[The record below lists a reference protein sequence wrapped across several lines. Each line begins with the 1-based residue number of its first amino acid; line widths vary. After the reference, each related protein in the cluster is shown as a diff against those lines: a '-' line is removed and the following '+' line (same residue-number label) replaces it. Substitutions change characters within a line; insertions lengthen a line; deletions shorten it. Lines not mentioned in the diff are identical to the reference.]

1 MSSGC
6 ISCPDPIGPCPACPS
21 GQVCQQISQSC
32 QTCPKRVCV
41 PDASDSSQS
50 SAGGPSTGA
59 TVGGALGGVLGV
71 AAVLAALYFFWWRP
85 RGLAASRNRYSQH
98 LAAKRNSART
108 TGEKRD
114 SAAGP
119 AAPAGGAGDRETDR
133 ATKRTS
139 VHLNL
144 GAPPDGSRISRRN
157 TSPAH
162 HAREGGALVS
172 GRTSE
177 DDDPFGDQDRSS
189 IGTFNDASSIHES
202 EFSFRSS
209 RTNVIPIAY
218 IPPHSSSVSIAD
230 AHRDAYGHSQDNDDP
245 DHHLHGRRVQER
257 TPARGGG
264 GASSARVSMPAS
276 MASRDSLAL
285 AGAELIELNP
295 LPPVLTPDTPAVPLG
310 ATANGAPIR
319 PPRSPG
325 LDLNLPKISSPLAA
339 AGGGGGGGAS
349 SSASQSQFQSQSQ
362 ARSQA
367 LLSPAAGTALGASR
381 GMSVL
386 MDQQYLSSDDG
397 VHQQRVRSAQSHLS
411 TFTTRSGNSTMSYIL
426 DPPQIITPVSA
437 QGVRRVEL
445 HQGQAGLIKIGGAA
459 ASGQQARSAAAAA
472 VPLPHSPTSPI
483 DAEAATLDPF
493 DDANE
498 ERRLS
503 GLLTAGSRQSANNTT
518 NRPVSSATDMSRWT
532 SSSFASDAL
541 EGGVQFLQGQTVTFT
556 NPNSPMPP
564 SASSRTTSPADVNAP
579 PPPRTVSGASF
590 DVPTS
595 ARSSEAFETGAAS
608 RALTN
613 QNSAWSLA
621 TVKGDPTLSPST
633 GAPRMALSQS
643 RDSAASVST
652 NGTHMSVLEG
662 IPFLGP
668 TDPKRGSSGSTGD
681 DEGSNALGEPMAR
694 QVSATSSISLGLPVN
709 VTAASGDSS
718 VLSSASSL
726 STPPTTMTAPSLSP
740 RGSRPATLSSVD
752 GSSASIANPEEDEDD
767 DDEDVLPAPFLP
779 FAGQRPA
786 SSISSSGVD
795 ASPARSGG
803 RVQSTAI
810 SVRSGFGSGLSQIP
824 FQLGFPSGF
833 GEGEED
839 EDEREGHGHGNG
851 NGDDEGEDRDGSR
864 RSVMSRDSRFPPSEA
879 GDPDEHKLA
888 AGGAGGAA
896 GSGHEDPLLF
906 SPPPP
911 ITPTTSYVPE
921 VRADDNDDPFG
932 SHAEVDHPSTAPFDN
947 PRASVDSLALAMGLS
962 ADLDAQAAGQ
972 S

>member
-6 ISCPDPIGPCPACPS
+6 ISCPDPIGPCPTCPS

-32 QTCPKRVCV
+32 QTCAKRVCV
-41 PDASDSSQS
+41 ADAGSSGKS
-50 SAGGPSTGA
+50 GGGPSTGA
-59 TVGGALGGVLGV
+59 TVGGALGGILGV
-71 AAVLAALYFFWWRP
+71 AAILAAVYFFWWRP
-85 RGLAASRNRYSQH
+85 RGLAASRKRYSQH
-98 LAAKRNSART
+98 LAKRNSRVA
-108 TGEKRD
+108 EKRK
-114 SAAGP
+114 SGTA
-119 AAPAGGAGDRETDR
+119 AGGAGDAPSTEDGSGAETDR

-144 GAPPDGSRISRRN
+144 GAPGDSSRRRN
-157 TSPAH
+157 ASPANG
-162 HAREGGALVS
+162 REGGALVS

-230 AHRDAYGHSQDNDDP
+230 AHRGAYGQSSD
-245 DHHLHGRRVQER
+245 
-257 TPARGGG
+257 AGGLPPRSAAG
-264 GASSARVSMPAS
+264 LRASVPAS

-295 LPPVLTPDTPAVPLG
+295 LPPVLTPDTPAVPHG

-325 LDLNLPKISSPLAA
+325 LDLNLPKISSPLAGGSSSLSN
-339 AGGGGGGGAS
+339 AGGSGNSSPTFLTPGTSAPGG
-349 SSASQSQFQSQSQ
+349 
-362 ARSQA
+362 
-367 LLSPAAGTALGASR
+367 R

-386 MDQQYLSSDDG
+386 MDQQPSSA
-397 VHQQRVRSAQSHLS
+397 RARSAQSHLS

-445 HQGQAGLIKIGGAA
+445 HQGQAGLVKIGAAGLPISAAATNGLAVPGGAA
-459 ASGQQARSAAAAA
+459 S
-472 VPLPHSPTSPI
+472 VPLPHSPTSPTI
-483 DAEAATLDPF
+483 SVGNAASVDPF

-498 ERRLS
+498 EQRRLS
-503 GLLTAGSRQSANNTT
+503 GMASRDTLRKSV
-518 NRPVSSATDMSRWT
+518 RPVSSATDTSRWT

-564 SASSRTTSPADVNAP
+564 LAP
-579 PPPRTVSGASF
+579 SQRTVSGGSF

-621 TVKGDPTLSPST
+621 TIKGSPSIPQ
-633 GAPRMALSQS
+633 APSMAPSHS
-643 RDSAASVST
+643 RDSATSVST
-652 NGTHMSVLEG
+652 SGTHMSVLEG
-662 IPFLGP
+662 IPFLAP
-668 TDPKRGSSGSTGD
+668 TESKHDNNGGSANDLPSS
-681 DEGSNALGEPMAR
+681 EPMGR
-694 QVSATSSISLGLPVN
+694 QASTASAISLGLPVN
-709 VTAASGDSS
+709 VTATAGDASLSSS
-718 VLSSASSL
+718 VASSTSL
-726 STPPTTMTAPSLSP
+726 PPAAPPVPFATPSL
-740 RGSRPATLSSVD
+740 GSRPATISSLH
-752 GSSASIANPEEDEDD
+752 SASGDAPAEEEDEA
-767 DDEDVLPAPFLP
+767 LPAPFLP
-779 FAGQRPA
+779 FAGQRPTSAVSTA
-786 SSISSSGVD
+786 STLTSRN
-795 ASPARSGG
+795 ASAPATAAPSG
-803 RVQSTAI
+803 RVQSSAI

-839 EDEREGHGHGNG
+839 LDAGID
-851 NGDDEGEDRDGSR
+851 GDDQDGR
-864 RSVMSRDSRFPPSEA
+864 RSMMSRDSRFPPSEA
-879 GDPDEHKLA
+879 GDEDDDLL
-888 AGGAGGAA
+888 A
-896 GSGHEDPLLF
+896 GSSQDASLSASSTSVHTPETQDDP
-906 SPPPP
+906 S
-911 ITPTTSYVPE
+911 
-921 VRADDNDDPFG
+921 DPFG
-932 SHAEVDHPSTAPFDN
+932 AHAEIDHRPKSTASVLD
-947 PRASVDSLALAMGLS
+947 PRASVDSFTLAMGLS